1 MRPKPWTPP
10 IRSPRFR
17 DRFAIPDPTLL
28 YMDGNSL
35 GRPPQTALEALTS
48 ATTGDW
54 ARDLVR
60 SWRSRWMDLPT
71 YGGDLIA
78 RLVGARDGEV
88 VMSDQTSVNLYKLAS
103 AAVTARPGA
112 TAIVT
117 ESTNFPSDLYVLRGI
132 ADAHG
137 LDLRVV
143 PSGIG
148 GTTAAD
154 LAAASEGAALVSL
167 SHVGYK
173 TSAINDMAGITAA
186 AHAAGALM
194 LWDLSHSVGIV
205 PIDLAGSRAD
215 LAVGCTYKYLNAGPG
230 APAFLFV
237 RSDLQ
242 AALRQPIQGWFGHP
256 DMFAFA
262 SDYEAA
268 PDIRRFTVGTP
279 PILALVAAIEG
290 IRVSAG
296 VGIDAIRSKSIAL
309 TQLLIALFNA
319 WPEPLGFELGS
330 PRDPKLRGGH
340 VSLRHPMAEQVW
352 TTLIDHHN
360 VVPDFRTPDSIRFG
374 LAPLYTRFT
383 DVWDAMDRTRKVG
396 LSL

>member
-1 MRPKPWTPP
+1 M
-10 IRSPRFR
+10 
-17 DRFAIPDPTLL
+17 
-28 YMDGNSL
+28 
-35 GRPPQTALEALTS
+35 
-48 ATTGDW
+48 
-54 ARDLVR
+54 
-60 SWRSRWMDLPT
+60 
-71 YGGDLIA
+71 
-78 RLVGARDGEV
+78 
-88 VMSDQTSVNLYKLAS
+88 
-103 AAVTARPGA
+103 
-112 TAIVT
+112 
-117 ESTNFPSDLYVLRGI
+117 
-132 ADAHG
+132 
-137 LDLRVV
+137 
-143 PSGIG
+143 
-148 GTTAAD
+148 
-154 LAAASEGAALVSL
+154 
-167 SHVGYK
+167 
-173 TSAINDMAGITAA
+173 
-186 AHAAGALM
+186 
-194 LWDLSHSVGIV
+194 
-205 PIDLAGSRAD
+205 
-215 LAVGCTYKYLNAGPG
+215 
-230 APAFLFV
+230 

-309 TQLLIALFNA
+309 TQLLIALFDA